1 MRILNAINNERPC
14 KAGYIP
20 TYCSIVGQSAKCCN
34 VHHHSEMHLSNYPP
48 IPDSGGLTGY
58 DDYEGIFE
66 YFYYHYDDA
75 QHSQHLWESENGGGG
90 AGTFISVGTASQPSR
105 GGLMLDVTVAR
116 RRSCRRKKT
125 TSQHGGECAVIAP
138 RRQLTISIFYCHQKR
153 KSLDV
158 RPLEGKYVNLVFQYT
173 STSPSPADNNNNN
186 IQRRDETR

>member
-34 VHHHSEMHLSNYPP
+34 VHHQSEMHLSNHPP

-75 QHSQHLWESENGGGG
+75 QHLQHLWESENGGGG